1 MKNTEEIMSTEMKTK
16 VANPG
21 PLGLL
26 GFGMTTV
33 LLNLHNAGLLP
44 LSIMIVAMGI
54 ALGGLAQIIAGIR
67 ELCQGNTFAGTAF
80 TAYGLFWWSLVLIWV
95 NPFAESGIEPA
106 SKVAMGYYLLL
117 WGIFTFFM
125 FIGTLKHNRIT
136 QVVFGSLTV
145 LFVLLAL
152 GDFTGNHAI
161 TTIAGFEGIFCGLS
175 AIYSAVGQILN
186 EEYGKT
192 MLPLG

>member
-1 MKNTEEIMSTEMKTK
+1 MSTEIKTK
-16 VANPG
+16 LANPG

-44 LSIMIVAMGI
+44 LSIVIVAMGI

-80 TAYGLFWWSLVLIWV
+80 TAYGLFWWSLVIIWI
-95 NPFAESGIEPA
+95 NPFDGIEAA

-117 WGIFTFFM
+117 WGIFTLFM
-125 FIGTLKHNRIT
+125 FIGTLKHNRAT
-136 QVVFGSLTV
+136 QVVFGSLTI
-145 LFVLLAL
+145 LFILLAL
-152 GDFTGNHAI
+152 GDFTGNHTI
-161 TTIAGFEGIFCGLS
+161 TTIAGFEGILCGLS
-175 AIYSAVGQILN
+175 AIYSAMGQIVN
-186 EEYGKT
+186 AEYGKEI
-192 MLPLG
+192 MPLG

>member
-1 MKNTEEIMSTEMKTK
+1 MSAELKAK
-16 VANPG
+16 SANPG

-44 LSIMIVAMGI
+44 LSIVIVAMGI

-67 ELCQGNTFAGTAF
+67 ELCQGNTFGGTAF

-95 NPFAESGIEPA
+95 NPFAASGLESA

-117 WGIFTFFM
+117 WGLFTLFM
-125 FIGTLKHNRIT
+125 FIGTLKHNRAT
-136 QVVFGSLTV
+136 QVVFGSLTI
-145 LFVLLAL
+145 LFMLLAL
-152 GDFTGNHAI
+152 GDFTGNHGI
-161 TTIAGFEGIFCGLS
+161 TTFAGYVGIFCGLS
-175 AIYSAVGQILN
+175 AFYSAMGQILN
-186 EEYGKT
+186 AEYGKT
-192 MLPLG
+192 IIPLG